1 MHLKLYTQLVMLND
15 IIGQFAGSLQ
25 KAGEFVNIKEQSLG
39 KLANTFLAPP
49 SNTSNAKDILGKLT
63 SDA

>member
-1 MHLKLYTQLVMLND
+1 MHLKLYIQLVMLND

-49 SNTSNAKDILGKLT
+49 SKISDAKGILGKLT